1 MADESVFDEGIDLFD
16 KLKVEME
23 KNILK
28 HATLDV
34 QARSQ
39 PYRKYRLVQSS
50 FPPLHKKKKCTQFN
64 LNCH

>member
-1 MADESVFDEGIDLFD
+1 MPAVRGDGVFVADRSVFDDGIDLFE

-28 HATLDV
+28 HAFLDV

-39 PYRKYRLVQSS
+39 PYRKM
-50 FPPLHKKKKCTQFN
+50 K
-64 LNCH
+64 

>member
-1 MADESVFDEGIDLFD
+1 MADESVFDEGIDLLD

-39 PYRKYRLVQSS
+39 PYRKYR
-50 FPPLHKKKKCTQFN
+50 
-64 LNCH
+64 